1 MNGSSAYS
9 AQPGNITAVENQS
22 IFQVR
27 VIWVRS
33 SWCLRQLLSGYPANA
48 GTSRAQKW
56 RIPTR

>member
-9 AQPGNITAVENQS
+9 AQPGNMMAVENQS
-22 IFQVR
+22 IFHVR
-27 VIWVRS
+27 VASLRS
-33 SWCLRQLLSGYPANA
+33 SRCFLQLLSGYPANA